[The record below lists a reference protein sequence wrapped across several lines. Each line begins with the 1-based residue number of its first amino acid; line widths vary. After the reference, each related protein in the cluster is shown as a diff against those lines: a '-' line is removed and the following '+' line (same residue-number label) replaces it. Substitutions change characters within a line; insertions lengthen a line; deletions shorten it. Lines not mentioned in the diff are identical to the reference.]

1 MLPSP
6 RRGSGTGSR
15 PFLTLALFAAVVAPL
30 AGAGCAKEAPPPPP
44 PAPPP
49 AAPAVAAPVASA
61 DGGTADGPKK
71 SKLAPAPTDGL
82 SLAERMERR
91 KASDAKLA
99 AQLAAEEQTRL
110 LDYDRGKMKQHE
122 EIYGFIK
129 KTRAALDAAKG
140 KDAVAKLQAKQNKA
154 IVAEGKKVHDIDPK
168 GGNSNIVTDEDVVLN
183 ALANDYPEALMA
195 AADGDQTALT
205 EQRAEL
211 DKRGKKIDDWLKQ
224 LKSGGKT
231 KGKKK

>member
-1 MLPSP
+1 MLVFSC
-6 RRGSGTGSR
+6 
-15 PFLTLALFAAVVAPL
+15 AAVV
-30 AGAGCAKEAPPPPP
+30 GCAKEAPPAPPPAAPPPP

-49 AAPAVAAPVASA
+49 PA
-61 DGGTADGPKK
+61 DGAGGEGAPKK
-71 SKLAPAPTDGL
+71 SKLAPTPTDGL

-91 KASDAKLA
+91 KAADAKLA

-110 LDYDRGKMKQHE
+110 LDYDHGKLKQHE

-140 KDAVAKLQAKQNKA
+140 KDAVAKLQQKQNKA
-154 IVAEGKKVHDIDPK
+154 IVAEGKKVHEIDPK
-168 GGNSNIVTDEDVVLN
+168 GGNSNIVTDEDVMLN
-183 ALANDYPEALMA
+183 SLANDYPEGLMV
-195 AADGDQTALT
+195 AADGDQTAVT

-224 LKSGGKT
+224 LKADKGGKG
-231 KGKKK
+231 KAKKK

>member
-1 MLPSP
+1 MRPSP
-6 RRGSGTGSR
+6 RPGSGTWSR
-15 PFLTLALFAAVVAPL
+15 IVCFMIVLSCAAV
-30 AGAGCAKEAPPPPP
+30 AGCAKEAPP
-44 PAPPP
+44 APPP
-49 AAPAVAAPVASA
+49 AAAPPAAPPPPLAN
-61 DGGTADGPKK
+61 DGAGGEGAPKK
-71 SKLAPAPTDGL
+71 SKLAPTPTDGL

-110 LDYDRGKMKQHE
+110 LEYDRGKVKQHE
-122 EIYGFIK
+122 EIFGFIK

-154 IVAEGKKVHDIDPK
+154 IVAEGKKVHEIDPK
-168 GGNSNIVTDEDVVLN
+168 GGNSNIVTDEDVMLN
-183 ALANDYPEALMA
+183 SLANDYPEGLMA
-195 AADGDQTALT
+195 AADGDQTAIN

-211 DKRGKKIDDWLKQ
+211 DKRGKKIDEWLKQ
-224 LKSGGKT
+224 LKAEKGGKA